1 MTQSIF
7 KVALVI
13 LLTEAVLCGPTVFIR
28 SSTGHGLG
36 VPPDLY
42 QTLSIAVSTNGLDWQ
57 RLYGKPVLTNFSRD
71 ASIIRHGDEFVTVYT
86 DAFTGASGTFGLA
99 RSTDLINWT
108 ATNVALTG
116 AAMTNTPNNTW
127 APEWFVDG
135 TNHYIVVRS
144 SQTAGQNYGPPG
156 LGYLQCFDPGTW
168 TNWGP
173 FTPIADLGSWE
184 NDAFI
189 LKVDNTYHLF
199 TDRSGQTVHR
209 RSNTGPF
216 AGYSAPETIS
226 HGFTNTAVY
235 SNAVSEDL
243 WYIAWEGPFVLPLGG
258 DRFRLYFQGTAAD
271 RSFAIDSND
280 GMQTWD
286 LTTMRDVYYDGRK
299 AYGHGSIIAIE
310 ATEALIPLAALARRA
325 DHAVT
330 EIQTIQTNPN
340 AYNLYTAANLTNSR
354 TAGRTDVTSNPTN
367 YGLYTPQMITEMN
380 LGSVVLQKVGSNAVV
395 NLQLQTAPN
404 LSTSFTNHGAPLKI
418 EVNLPGDRHFL
429 RIRALGPQ

>member
-13 LLTEAVLCGPTVFIR
+13 LLTETVLCGPTVFIR

-36 VPPDLY
+36 VPPELY

-71 ASIIRHGDEFVTVYT
+71 ASIIRNGDEFVTVYT

-108 ATNVALTG
+108 ATSVALTG
-116 AAMTNTPNNTW
+116 PAMTNTPNNTW

-135 TNHYIVVRS
+135 TNHYVVVRS

-156 LGYLQCFDPGTW
+156 LGYLQCFDPGSW

-173 FTPIADLGSWE
+173 FTPIADLGWWE

-189 LKVDNTYHLF
+189 LKKDDTYHLF
-199 TDRSGQTVHR
+199 TDRSGQIVHR

-216 AGYSAPETIS
+216 AGYNAPETIS
-226 HGFTNTAVY
+226 DGFTNTVVY
-235 SNAVSEDL
+235 SNAVSENL
-243 WYIAWEGPFVLPLGG
+243 WYTAWEGPFVLPLEG
-258 DRFRLYFQGTAAD
+258 DRFRLYFQGTASD
-271 RSFAIDSND
+271 RCFAIDSSD
-280 GMQTWD
+280 GMRSWD
-286 LTTMRDVYYDGRK
+286 LATMTDVFYEGRK
-299 AYGHGSIIAIE
+299 GYGHGSVMAIDT
-310 ATEALIPLAALARRA
+310 ADALLLLAGLARRA
-325 DHAVT
+325 DQAITKV
-330 EIQTIQTNPN
+330 ESIQANPN
-340 AYNLYTAANLTNSR
+340 TYNLYTSADLTNSR
-354 TAGRTDVTSNPTN
+354 AAGRAEVTGNPTN
-367 YGLYTPQMITEMN
+367 YGLYTTQMITDLN
-380 LGSVVLQKVGSNAVV
+380 LGGVVIQKSGSNAMV
-395 NLQLQTAPN
+395 NLQLQTTPD
-404 LSTSFTNHGAPLKI
+404 LSTSFIDHGQPVEI
-418 EVNLPGDRHFL
+418 EFNLPGNKHFL